1 MTCLLG
7 SRCRLK
13 TSYVDILLGQ
23 MLVDGM
29 EEVSSYMRHLSQGMR
44 QSPPPLPLL
53 PQLELVCYNSQPPLC
68 RVPSVISTPRLV
80 LSKISGQEVIGG
92 FQR

>member
-1 MTCLLG
+1 MTCLG

-23 MLVDGM
+23 ILADGM
-29 EEVSSYMRHLSQGMR
+29 EKISSYTRHLSQGMR
-44 QSPPPLPLL
+44 QSPPPLLPL
-53 PQLELVCYNSQPPLC
+53 PSQLELGRYNSQPPLC
-68 RVPSVISTPRLV
+68 RVPSVFSIPRLV